1 MLGAL
6 DLEDDSDF
14 NNSWLWGFTDNI
26 EQKCKVLGDKLRADK
41 DAYYGT
47 SSSLNYEIIN
57 DENIKVPHAGRQ
69 RIIYKRHHVW
79 FRNRWS

>member
-57 DENIKVPHAGRQ
+57 DENIKSTTRRKAKNYIQKASCMV
-69 RIIYKRHHVW
+69 
-79 FRNRWS
+79 SE